1 MERFNLRLRLVQQ
14 IANTLVYS
22 RFLLL
27 CDLRDVLREL
37 GLDLSQLLVK
47 VVLTHKVVK
56 CVACAFRETPDRQS
70 AVNLSLLSKGLL
82 AFSHSIGRF
91 EQQGRGL
98 VWVCVLADELF
109 VGL

>member
-1 MERFNLRLRLVQQ
+1 MERFNLWLRLVQQ
-14 IANTLVYS
+14 VPNALVHS

-56 CVACAFRETPDRQS
+56 CVACSLGEAPDRQS
-70 AVNLSLLSKGLL
+70 AVDLSLLSKGLL
-82 AFSHSIGRF
+82 AFSHSVGRF
-91 EQQGRGL
+91 
-98 VWVCVLADELF
+98 
-109 VGL
+109 